1 MPHYG
6 QIRGI
11 QSEAAPHCMQPQCC
25 FLNEK
30 VENWELHNH
39 LTCEL
44 WVRREAVPEVSSF
57 LTPGNDFMDA
67 GIYSQKHCMSDV
79 PD

>member
-1 MPHYG
+1 MLFS
-6 QIRGI
+6 Q
-11 QSEAAPHCMQPQCC
+11 E
-25 FLNEK
+25 ED
-30 VENWELHNH
+30 ENWELPNRF
-39 LTCEL
+39 TCEL

-67 GIYSQKHCMSDV
+67 GIYSQKHRMSDV

>member
-1 MPHYG
+1 MPHHG
-6 QIRGI
+6 LA
-11 QSEAAPHCMQPQCC
+11 QSILPEVAARVV
-25 FLNEK
+25 LSEGD
-30 VENWELHNH
+30 ENWELHC

-57 LTPGNDFMDA
+57 LTPGNYFMDA
-67 GIYSQKHCMSDV
+67 GIYSQKHCVSDV

>member
-1 MPHYG
+1 MP
-6 QIRGI
+6 
-11 QSEAAPHCMQPQCC
+11 C
-25 FLNEK
+25 FRPVCNFQHSGTVLIFMMLLFNEK
-30 VENWELHNH
+30 AENWELPNC